1 MSNNIFSNGEEIQL
15 LDMLEARENRQV
27 KQQNLLES
35 VNPGTLISMTMNIP
49 GSVKV
54 TEELIQIFHLVYNQV
69 KNDWQTE
76 LLYDELLTL
85 KTGCEGYFLVKE
97 KADIVK
103 KRLIEREEKLT
114 FGRLFDLD
122 VLEMRQGEMVVLS
135 RKDFNLSPRTCFICN
150 ENAKECGRNRRHS
163 VDELQLAISNYI
175 NERRDMLNDKRS

>member
-54 TEELIQIFHLVYNQV
+54 TEELIQIFHLVYSQV

-135 RKDFNLSPRTCFICN
+135 RKDFNLSPRACFICN

>member
-27 KQQNLLES
+27 KQQNLLKS

-69 KNDWQTE
+69 KNDWQIE

-135 RKDFNLSPRTCFICN
+135 RKDFNLSPRTCFICS

-163 VDELQLAISNYI
+163 VDDLQLAISNYI